1 MTALAAYHA
10 LHGPEGVH
18 GLDDLEVY
26 LGAVESFK
34 QGDGLYT
41 FHSTDIG
48 DGFTYPPFAAF
59 TIIPLTFV
67 PYTWAA
73 VLWTCTCAACTVIIA
88 VVVGRHIAKKWPYG
102 VLDDSASSS
111 GLVFLA
117 ISISAPLASN
127 LRFGQISLLLC
138 ALVIVDVLC
147 LGRTRAAGVLVG
159 IATAIK
165 LTPLIFI
172 PLLWLAGRCRATVMA
187 VGTFALCILG
197 AWAVSPAESEKFW
210 FSVVFQVDA
219 VHAFTPSGNISL
231 DASLQRLGLH
241 GNAHTAIWAMLCL
254 AVLVVAMY
262 RAAQACRAGDHF
274 AALVIVGAASLVVSP
289 ISWTHHQIWLVLAP
303 FVVVRWPDRRWTA
316 QAAWAAAVL
325 AIMSLSLAEVRPLL
339 AIAVAALVPF
349 RKPADN

>member
-26 LGAVESFK
+26 LGAVESFR

-41 FHSTDIG
+41 FHSADIG
-48 DGFTYPPFAAF
+48 DGFAYPPFAAI
-59 TIIPLTFV
+59 TIMPLASV

-88 VVVGRHIAKKWPYG
+88 VVVGRHIARKWPDG
-102 VLDDSASSS
+102 VLDDPASSS

-117 ISISAPLASN
+117 ISVSAPLASN
-127 LRFGQISLLLC
+127 LRFGQISILLC
-138 ALVIVDVLC
+138 TLVVVDLLC
-147 LGRTRAAGVLVG
+147 LSRTRAAGVLVG
-159 IATAIK
+159 IAAAIK

-172 PLLWLAGRCRATVMA
+172 PLLWLAGRRRATVMA
-187 VGTFALCILG
+187 LGTFALCIIG
-197 AWAVSPAESEKFW
+197 AWAVGPAESEKFW
-210 FSVVFQVDA
+210 FSVVFQGDA
-219 VHAFTPSGNISL
+219 VHAFTSSGNISL

-241 GNAHTAIWAMLCL
+241 GNAHTAVWAVLCL
-254 AVLVVAMY
+254 AVLAAAMY
-262 RAAQACRAGDHF
+262 RAARAGRAGDHF

-303 FVVVRWPDRRWTA
+303 FAVVRWPEWRWVT
-316 QAAWAAAVL
+316 QGAWAAAVL
-325 AIMSLSLAEVRPLL
+325 AVMTLSLAEVRPLL

-349 RKPADN
+349 RKPADS